1 MSSDNVTIAVVEDDD
16 IMRQLIGDMLASAGV
31 GEENVLSFAD
41 GAEALAFFEREPD
54 TEAIVIC
61 DVTMPN
67 LGGFELYDKVHD
79 MAPGLN
85 FIFITAF
92 HLDRS
97 QRNFLERQ
105 GLGLLRKPFT
115 LNQLVAAVQDLSD
128 GALGSAAG

>member
-1 MSSDNVTIAVVEDDD
+1 MAWNNQTIVVVEDDD
-16 IMRQLIGDMLASAGV
+16 SMRHLIRDILASAGV
-31 GEENVLSFAD
+31 SAENVLSFAD
-41 GAEALAFFEREPD
+41 GAEALAFFEKEPG

-67 LGGFELYDKVHD
+67 LGGFQLYEKVHD
-79 MAPGLN
+79 MAPGLS
-85 FIFITAF
+85 FIFVTAF

-115 LNQLVAAVQDLSD
+115 PNQLMDAVRNLSD
-128 GALGSAAG
+128 RTTA